1 MSYTPQ
7 LFSISDDINW
17 KEYLDKYGFVVIN
30 NVLDEE
36 TYTDLF
42 AQFYLNWSNVATKFD
57 FHDKT
62 TWTPE
67 NCPMMW
73 DIGMITGYGLAHARF
88 QWELR
93 TNPNVLDIWKRLH
106 GTDELVVSFDGFSVF
121 LTPEQKTSMW
131 LHIDQNPKD
140 PLYSIQGAYNF
151 MPVGEE
157 DAGFVVVPGSHRT
170 FFVDVDEKHKFI
182 PVNPYDIHVDYA
194 VKLLIPSNCFVLWNS
209 KTLHANSGMSASKTP
224 ELNRVTS
231 YICYF
236 PKEQR
241 PGNILMRRVNGY
253 HRAVNCGHYAID
265 YNVKQKPYGSMEEL
279 EAQGF
284 NLTKPIYD
292 QEGNIP
298 SDIYDL
304 I

>member
-7 LFSISDDINW
+7 PFSIGDDVNW

-30 NVLDEE
+30 NVLDDEA
-36 TYTDLF
+36 YADLF
-42 AQFYLNWSNVATKFD
+42 TKFYLNWSNVARNFD

-62 TWTPE
+62 TWTRE

-73 DIGMITGYGLAHARF
+73 DIGMITGYGLAHAGF
-88 QWELR
+88 QWGLR
-93 TNPNVLDIWKRLH
+93 THPSVLDIWKRLH
-106 GTDELVVSFDGFSVF
+106 GTDDLVVSFDGFSVF
-121 LTPEQKTSMW
+121 LTPEQKPNMW
-131 LHIDQNPKD
+131 LHVDQNPKD

-157 DAGFVVVPGSHRT
+157 DAGFVVVPGSHKT
-170 FFVDVDEKHKFI
+170 FCPDVGEDHKFI
-182 PVNPYDIHVDYA
+182 PVSPHDVHVDYA
-194 VKLLIPSNCFVLWNS
+194 VKLLIPKNCFVLWNS
-209 KTLHANSGMSASKTP
+209 KTIHANDGMSATKTR

-241 PGNILMRRVNGY
+241 PENMLMLRANGY

-265 YNVKQKPYGSMEEL
+265 YNKKQKPYGSMEEL

-292 QEGNIP
+292 DEGNIP
-298 SDIYDL
+298 SYIYDL

>member
-7 LFSISDDINW
+7 LFSINDDVNW
-17 KEYLDKYGFVVIN
+17 KQYLDTYGFVVIN
-30 NVLDEE
+30 NVLDEDI
-36 TYTDLF
+36 YTDLF
-42 AQFYLNWSNVATKFD
+42 TQFYLNWCNVARNFD

-62 TWTPE
+62 TWTPK

-73 DIGMITGYGLAHARF
+73 DIGMVTGYGLAHARF

-93 TNPNVLDIWKRLH
+93 TNPNILDIWKRLH

-121 LTPEQKTSMW
+121 LTPEQKPSMW

-151 MPVGEE
+151 LPVEE
-157 DAGFVVVPGSHRT
+157 DDAGFVVVPGSHKT
-170 FFVDVDEKHKFI
+170 FLVDVDESHKFI
-182 PVNPYDIHVDYA
+182 PVDPNDVHVDYA
-194 VKLLIPSNCFVLWNS
+194 VKLLIPANCFVLWNS
-209 KTLHANSGMSASKTP
+209 KTLHANAGMASGKST

-241 PGNILMRRVNGY
+241 PENMLVRRANGY

-265 YNVKQKPYGSMEEL
+265 YNKKQKPYGSLEEL

-284 NLTKPIYD
+284 NLTPPIYD
-292 QEGNIP
+292 AGGNIP
-298 SDIYDL
+298 CEIYNL

>member
-7 LFSISDDINW
+7 LFSISDDVNW

-30 NVLDEE
+30 NVIDDE
-36 TYTDLF
+36 TYADLF
-42 AQFYLNWSNVATKFD
+42 TKFYLNWSNVARNFD

-62 TWTPE
+62 TWTRE

-73 DIGMITGYGLAHARF
+73 DIGMITGYGLAHAEF
-88 QWELR
+88 QWGLR
-93 TNPNVLDIWKRLH
+93 THPSVLDIWKRLH
-106 GTDELVVSFDGFSVF
+106 GTDDLVVSFDGFSVF

-157 DAGFVVVPGSHRT
+157 DAGFVVVPGSHKT
-170 FFVDVDEKHKFI
+170 FCVDMGEDHKFI
-182 PVNPYDIHVDYA
+182 PVHPDDIHVDYA
-194 VKLLIPSNCFVLWNS
+194 VKLLIPKNCFVLWNS
-209 KTLHANSGMSASKTP
+209 KTLHANAGMSETKAP

-241 PGNILMRRVNGY
+241 PENMLMRRANGY

-265 YNVKQKPYGSMEEL
+265 YNIKQKPYGSIEEL
-279 EAQGF
+279 EAQEF

-292 QEGNIP
+292 DEGNIP